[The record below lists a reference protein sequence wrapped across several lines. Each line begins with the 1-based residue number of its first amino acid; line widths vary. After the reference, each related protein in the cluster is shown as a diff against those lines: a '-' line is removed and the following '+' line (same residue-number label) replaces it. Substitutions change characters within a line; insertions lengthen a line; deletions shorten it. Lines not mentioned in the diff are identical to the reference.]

1 MALYVGEVLMKLFL
15 LLLILSLACH
25 QAAVSKRES
34 DREQDGFVGPVKKV
48 FVVWSP
54 ISGSNHPVG
63 SRCRQLTN
71 EYDENG
77 RLMRHSV
84 YPGACGSDE
93 IREDYSYSQ
102 DGNQTTKTEEI
113 RGTNSPPPPPA
124 VASRS
129 NSEEDKGPAKK
140 AIKYDQSGRL
150 IEVSVVK
157 PSGRLSYKTIY
168 TYDGRGRVIE
178 IAGYDGNSRITDRRV
193 YKFSGDD
200 RVPSE
205 FTYYGS
211 DGRVYERTTYTDYE
225 FNSKGDWVQRRQRKE
240 ETFNRHSVSMTF
252 REIEYYP
259 DSK

>member
-1 MALYVGEVLMKLFL
+1 MKPFL
-15 LLLILSLACH
+15 LLLILSVACH
-25 QAAVSKRES
+25 QAGVSKRES
-34 DREQDGFVGPVKKV
+34 DREHDGFVGPVKRV

-54 ISGSNHPVG
+54 ISGSNYPVG
-63 SRCRQLTN
+63 SRCRQMTN

-102 DGNQTTKTEEI
+102 DGNQTIKTQEI

-140 AIKYDQSGRL
+140 AITYDQSGRL
-150 IEVSVVK
+150 SEVSVVK
-157 PSGRLSYKTIY
+157 PRGRLSYKTIY
-168 TYDGRGRVIE
+168 TYDERGRVVE
-178 IAGYDGNSRITDRRV
+178 IAGYDGDSRITARRV

-225 FNSKGDWVQRRQRKE
+225 FNSKGDWVQRRQTKE